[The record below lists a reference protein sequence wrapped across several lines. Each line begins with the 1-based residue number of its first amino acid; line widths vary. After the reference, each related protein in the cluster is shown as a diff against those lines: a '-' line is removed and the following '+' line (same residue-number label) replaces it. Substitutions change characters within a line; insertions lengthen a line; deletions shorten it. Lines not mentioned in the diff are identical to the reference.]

1 MKTAL
6 PTSCSTH
13 RKPFGCRRL
22 YELRLTKVL
31 GLRALLFVFLFA
43 FPVLQA
49 QNLSEVISNLKS
61 ELTKN
66 PDDKKRASVYA
77 DLTWYYASVSV
88 DSALNYGKKAIAATE
103 KLQDSVL
110 LAQVHS
116 DLGAVHFRNNDFKK
130 SEQHYLKSYQ
140 IRKKQKNAAGIAK
153 LNNNLASVYQS
164 SFQYTKA
171 MKMYLEALKYFEAKG
186 DARNANITK
195 ANIGLLF
202 VDLKD
207 NPNAVK
213 YIGEA
218 VKYFESQERSVEIEN
233 KLCENY
239 LNLGKAFQMQ
249 KKYTEAELQYQKS
262 SEICNKVGN
271 KQGFSFANRNLG
283 NLYTLQRKDSL
294 AAVNLQVSQ
303 EVREEFNSKIDQES
317 NSIDVAQHLIV
328 QGKYPEGKRMLLK
341 ILPLFEKENSKENQ
355 LSTYK
360 LLTNVY
366 HHLAKPDSAEHYFE
380 KYIALDNELVNVGV
394 SSSTAELEKKYQTLK
409 KDSEILQQK
418 SKILKRNVALFSLA
432 GLLLLGA
439 VFYRNRQHRQK
450 AELQKAILHQ
460 QDLATRA
467 VITAEDNERK
477 RMASHLHDG
486 VGQLLTAAN
495 MNVSVLNDYKN
506 DPENFNTIIHRTSGI
521 LADAI
526 NDVRTLSHQMMPNM
540 LIKNSLTNALRDLI
554 EKISSPKL
562 TVNLQIEGLNN
573 DLDQNI
579 QVTLYR
585 IIQECINNTIKHSG
599 ADKIDISVI
608 QTDHRITTE
617 IADNGK
623 GFEPAKVMDKRD
635 GLGLQ
640 NMNARILLLKGQV
653 RIDSAAGEGTRIIIQ
668 IPTV

>member
-1 MKTAL
+1 
-6 PTSCSTH
+6 
-13 RKPFGCRRL
+13 
-22 YELRLTKVL
+22 
-31 GLRALLFVFLFA
+31 
-43 FPVLQA
+43 
-49 QNLSEVISNLKS
+49 
-61 ELTKN
+61 
-66 PDDKKRASVYA
+66 
-77 DLTWYYASVSV
+77 
-88 DSALNYGKKAIAATE
+88 
-103 KLQDSVL
+103 
-110 LAQVHS
+110 
-116 DLGAVHFRNNDFKK
+116 
-130 SEQHYLKSYQ
+130 
-140 IRKKQKNAAGIAK
+140 
-153 LNNNLASVYQS
+153 
-164 SFQYTKA
+164 
-171 MKMYLEALKYFEAKG
+171 
-186 DARNANITK
+186 RNANITK

-249 KKYTEAELQYQKS
+249 KKYAEAELQYQKS

-366 HHLAKPDSAEHYFE
+366 HHLAKPDSAEYYFE

-585 IIQECINNTIKHSG
+585 IIQECINNT
-599 ADKIDISVI
+599 
-608 QTDHRITTE
+608 
-617 IADNGK
+617 
-623 GFEPAKVMDKRD
+623 
-635 GLGLQ
+635 
-640 NMNARILLLKGQV
+640 
-653 RIDSAAGEGTRIIIQ
+653 
-668 IPTV
+668 